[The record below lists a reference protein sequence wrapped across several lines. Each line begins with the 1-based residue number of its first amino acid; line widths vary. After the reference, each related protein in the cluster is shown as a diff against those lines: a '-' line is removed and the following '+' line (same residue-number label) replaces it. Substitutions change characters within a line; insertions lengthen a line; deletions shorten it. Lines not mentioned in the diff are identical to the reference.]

1 MKKICF
7 VSFYSGPFPDYFPF
21 FLESCRRNP
30 TVDFVIF
37 NDTVEAEKLLGNVRI
52 AGLSRGQFERLVEDK
67 LGFKVNITR
76 GLKIAEFRPALG
88 FLFSDM
94 LRDYDFWGYCD
105 VDQIFG
111 DIRKFIGD
119 EMLSAC
125 DVVTTTRRWV
135 AGHFALFRNEEKV
148 NRLFMR
154 SPNYREVFQDSS
166 RNWHFEESG
175 LRWDGIERSVDAL
188 AAEGQPVSIYD
199 LVRSGQSKGWLKAHF
214 GGNIRE
220 HSGTSTINYLH
231 KHVAL
236 TDLGNGEEFMYH
248 HLVTVKNFWWFYIPR
263 WTRIPDVY
271 HITDHGMR
279 TPSEMRLPG
288 AFFWRIRW
296 GLNFVRA
303 FARSLRGKF
312 GV

>member
-1 MKKICF
+1 MKSICF

-37 NDTVEAEKLLGNVRI
+37 SDADVVAKQSGNVRI
-52 AGLSRGQFERLVEDK
+52 ARLSRGEFEQLVEEK
-67 LGFKVNITR
+67 LGFKVEITR

-88 FLFSDM
+88 FLFEDV

-111 DIRKFIGD
+111 DIRKFVGD
-119 EMLSAC
+119 ALLEDC

-135 AGHFALFRNEEKV
+135 AGHFALFRNEEKL
-148 NRLFMR
+148 NKLFMR

-175 LRWDGIERSVDAL
+175 LRWDGIERCIDEL
-188 AAEGQPVSIYD
+188 AAKGQFVSIYD
-199 LVRSGQSKGWLKAHF
+199 LVRNGQREGSLKAHF

-220 HSGTSTINYLH
+220 HSATSTINYLH
-231 KHVAL
+231 NHATL
-236 TDLGNGEEFMYH
+236 TDLGNGEEFLYH
-248 HLVTVKNFWWFYIPR
+248 HLVTVKNFWWFYVPR
-263 WTRIPDVY
+263 WEQIPAVY

-279 TPSEMRLPG
+279 TEAEMKLPG
-288 AFFWRIRW
+288 SLFWRARW
-296 GLNFVRA
+296 GWNFFRA
-303 FARSLRGKF
+303 FARAVRRRLGI
-312 GV
+312 